1 MDWLSKSGAIG
12 MVGVLF
18 DTNILIDYLNGVEQT
33 KFELERYS
41 DKSHPSHHPDRSH
54 GPPETEDILR
64 SFLNGFVNLPIEERV
79 SNCAVILRNSIKSSC
94 RMLSC
99 RQPRRS
105 INACLSL
112 AIPRIFAK

>member
-1 MDWLSKSGAIG
+1 

-18 DTNILIDYLNGVEQT
+18 DTNILIDYLNGVEET
-33 KFELERYS
+33 KYELERYS
-41 DKSHPSHHPDRSH
+41 DTAISRITWLEVMT
-54 GPPETEDILR
+54 GAAPETEDILR
-64 SFLNGFVNLPIEERV
+64 GFLNGFINLPIDERV

-94 RMLSC
+94 RMLSF

-112 AIPRIFAK
+112 AIPRIFAR